1 MSIIKKPAAPP
12 KIVTI
17 EVQLEEPLLTTL
29 KAYCEFIDSTP
40 DHVIATALRL
50 VFKKDYEFKRWLKAQ
65 KDSQKTLTE
74 DKPNRT
80 QSSATPA
87 KP

>member
-12 KIVTI
+12 KIVTV
-17 EVQLEEPLLTTL
+17 EFQLEEPLLTTL

-65 KDSQKTLTE
+65 RESQKPLAE
-74 DKPNRT
+74 DKANRT
-80 QSSATPA
+80 QGSATQA

>member
-40 DHVIATALRL
+40 DHVVATALRL

-65 KDSQKTLTE
+65 RDSQKPLTQ
-74 DKPNRT
+74 DKQNTT
-80 QSSATPA
+80 QGSATPA

>member
-12 KIVTI
+12 KIVVI
-17 EVQLEEPLLTTL
+17 DIQLEEPLLTAL

-65 KDSQKTLTE
+65 KDSQKPLAQ
-74 DKPNRT
+74 DKQNST
-80 QSSATPA
+80 QGSAAPA